1 MRTKLRPIT
10 AHLHHRNTQMNA
22 RADAEER
29 TYYRWI
35 DKASQL
41 LGHQVALG
49 SQEESDLHDFYADG
63 CTPDEAVTELLAL
76 QALEAA

>member
-1 MRTKLRPIT
+1 MFNMATM
-10 AHLHHRNTQMNA
+10 AA
-22 RADAEER
+22 DECRADAEER

-49 SQEESDLHDFYADG
+49 SEEESDLHDLYADD
-63 CTPDEAVTELLAL
+63 CTPADAVTELLAQREL
-76 QALEAA
+76 ARAA

>member
-1 MRTKLRPIT
+1 MFNMATMAADECRD
-10 AHLHHRNTQMNA
+10 
-22 RADAEER
+22 DAEER

-49 SQEESDLHDFYADG
+49 SQEESDLGDFYADD
-63 CTPDEAVTELLAL
+63 CSPAEAVTELLAQ
-76 QALEAA
+76 QALERAA

>member
-1 MRTKLRPIT
+1 MFNMATM
-10 AHLHHRNTQMNA
+10 AA
-22 RADAEER
+22 DECRAEAQER

-49 SQEESDLHDFYADG
+49 SQEESDLHDLYADD
-63 CTPDEAVTELLAL
+63 CTTAEAVTELLA
-76 QALEAA
+76 QAELARAA

>member
-1 MRTKLRPIT
+1 MFNMATM
-10 AHLHHRNTQMNA
+10 AA
-22 RADAEER
+22 DECRADAEER
-29 TYYRWI
+29 NYYRWI

-63 CTPDEAVTELLAL
+63 CSPAEAVAELLA
-76 QALEAA
+76 QAELARAA

>member
-1 MRTKLRPIT
+1 MFNMATM
-10 AHLHHRNTQMNA
+10 AA
-22 RADAEER
+22 DECRADAEER

-35 DKASQL
+35 DKASQV

-63 CTPDEAVTELLAL
+63 CTPDEAVTELLAQQEL
-76 QALEAA
+76 ARAA